1 MMNLKIIALI
11 GILLAVFSFTKC
23 TTEKN
28 QNSLTFVE
36 ASTVDVIHSIEREN
50 KFRRWLSSKE
60 YHSRFKKKS
69 AFYKRHKS
77 YPAYIEMDTLG
88 NRRVIDLTYEP
99 HFYWRC
105 TSARS
110 KDEFKKIHIKETLNR
125 GKKLLSL
132 SILNKDG
139 LDIYAGTWVSK
150 DVFERESKKLQK
162 YGINPPEFLD

>member
-1 MMNLKIIALI
+1 MTIKIIALI
-11 GILLAVFSFTKC
+11 GIILVLFSFTKC

-28 QNSLTFVE
+28 QDSSIFAE
-36 ASTVDVIHSIEREN
+36 ASTVDMIHSIEREN
-50 KFRRWLSSKE
+50 KFTRWLSSKE
-60 YHSRFKKKS
+60 YHSRFKNKS

-88 NRRVIDLTYEP
+88 NRRIIDIPYEP

-132 SILNKDG
+132 SIINKDG
-139 LDIYAGTWVSK
+139 IDIYTGTWVSE
-150 DVFERESKKLQK
+150 DVFERESRKLQRF
-162 YGINPPEFLD
+162 GIAPPDFL